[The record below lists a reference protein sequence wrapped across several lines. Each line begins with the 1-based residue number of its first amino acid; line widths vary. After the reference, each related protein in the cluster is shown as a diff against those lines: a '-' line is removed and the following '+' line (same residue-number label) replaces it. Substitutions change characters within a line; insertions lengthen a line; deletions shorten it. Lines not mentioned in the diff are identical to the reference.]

1 MTSDR
6 FPVTPVSRRR
16 VLQATAGLGALGALG
31 ATRTSA
37 FAAPDEQGRT
47 AAVIGTGFGGSVAAL
62 RLGQAGFRTT
72 VFERGRRWAI
82 RKDGNTFPSIRNLDG
97 RASWFAGQVSLG
109 GPAGVPVAKYPG
121 LLDQVKGNGIDSV
134 YGAGVGGGSLVFGA
148 FTSTP
153 RKQDFEHV
161 FPGGT
166 DYDGLLREYYPR
178 VLKMLNASKLPADI
192 LAHPNYVGARSWA
205 KTVRRYGA
213 QLRTFEYA
221 VDWDIV
227 RAELAGRATPS
238 FSIGEMGFGAN
249 SGAKNS
255 TDHNYLP
262 AAERTGNVTIKP
274 MHEVFEI
281 RPRGNRPGFI
291 VKARQI
297 DNQNRTVRVVTADV
311 DYLFLGAGSFHT
323 TRLLVE
329 ARAKGH
335 LPKLSGKIGDGFG
348 ANGDFLTARTGLTDD
363 YGPVQGGP
371 GYGRFYDDDF
381 SGGPVSMVY
390 HSTPLP
396 APGGKLLTTNLIQ
409 VFSPERGTID
419 YNRSTGSAVLNY
431 PFAEHSSI
439 LDRRG
444 NAFANHFARRAGG
457 VPIVS
462 RLAGFGSASTYHG
475 LGGVVI
481 NKAAD
486 LNGSVHGYDNLYV
499 VDGSFMPGE
508 VGLVNPSLTIAAIA
522 ERTMDR
528 FVATH

>member
-1 MTSDR
+1 MTSESVR
-6 FPVTPVSRRR
+6 TATVSRRR
-16 VLQATAGLGALGALG
+16 VLQATAALGALGALG
-31 ATRTSA
+31 STRTPA
-37 FAAPDEQGRT
+37 TAVPGGAGKT

-72 VFERGRRWAI
+72 VFERGRRWDI
-82 RKDGNTFPSIRNLDG
+82 RKDGNTFPSITKLDG

-109 GPAGVPVAKYPG
+109 GPAGIPVAKYPG
-121 LLDQVKGNGIDSV
+121 LLDQIKGNGIDSV

-166 DYDGLLREYYPR
+166 GYDELKRVYYPR
-178 VLKMLNASKLPADI
+178 ALKMLNASKLPADI

-213 QLRTFEYA
+213 HLRTFEYA

-281 RPRGNRPGFI
+281 RPRGNRPGFV
-291 VKARQI
+291 VKAREI
-297 DNQNRTVRVVTADV
+297 DYQHRTVRIVTADV
-311 DYLFLGAGSFHT
+311 DYVFLGAGSFHT

-381 SGGPVSMVY
+381 PGGPVSMVY

-396 APGGKLLTTNLIQ
+396 YPTGKLLTTNLIQ

-419 YNRSTGSAVLNY
+419 YNRSTGTAELNY
-431 PFAEHSSI
+431 PFAEHTSI

-444 NAFANHFARRAGG
+444 NSFANHFARRAGG

-481 NKAAD
+481 NQAAD
-486 LNGSVHGYDNLYV
+486 LNGAVRGYDNLYV
-499 VDGSFMPGE
+499 VDGAFMPGE
-508 VGLVNPSLTIAAIA
+508 VGLVNPSLTIAATA